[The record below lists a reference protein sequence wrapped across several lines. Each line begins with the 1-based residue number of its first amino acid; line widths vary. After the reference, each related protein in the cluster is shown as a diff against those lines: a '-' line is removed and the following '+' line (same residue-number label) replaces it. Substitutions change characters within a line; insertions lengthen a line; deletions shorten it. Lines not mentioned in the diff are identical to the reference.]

1 MKKVGMMITALLL
14 TIVAGAQTLNVQVG
28 DVTYQFP
35 AAQTGDMTY
44 SNGTT
49 LTIMGKE
56 FAISDIT
63 GMVVDKSEVTDNQV
77 TVSYNGTTAKVTVA
91 GNVAQYLTPV
101 VSGAHVSIALA
112 T

>member
-1 MKKVGMMITALLL
+1 MKKVGMMTIALLL

-63 GMVVDKSEVTDNQV
+63 GMVVDKSEVD
-77 TVSYNGTTAKVTVA
+77 A
-91 GNVAQYLTPV
+91 
-101 VSGAHVSIALA
+101 SGQRCTRQHCSERRPRRGGDLYAEW
-112 T
+112 

>member
-1 MKKVGMMITALLL
+1 MKKVGMMIIALLL

-49 LTIMGKE
+49 LTIMG
-56 FAISDIT
+56 S
-63 GMVVDKSEVTDNQV
+63 Q
-77 TVSYNGTTAKVTVA
+77 
-91 GNVAQYLTPV
+91 L
-101 VSGAHVSIALA
+101 
-112 T
+112 

>member
-1 MKKVGMMITALLL
+1 MTASA
-14 TIVAGAQTLNVQVG
+14 TGATDATATVDYVADLYIVG
-28 DVTYQFP
+28 DYGSGWNFS
-35 AAQTGDMTY
+35 DNSNHMTY